1 MEQINI
7 SDRIQNNNLELTPR
21 VRGSDNSLVSN
32 TGNSHLSKRFIGNS
46 LIEDIKNNQKKG

>member
-21 VRGSDNSLVSN
+21 VRVSDNSLASI
-32 TGNSHLSKRFIGNS
+32 TGNSHQSKRFIGNS